1 MSNIPSSVQNSMN
14 EMLVAVS
21 PVISEFSGIT
31 DGKIDRKR
39 ALDLFYEFMNKT
51 LPPQMRPTKELA
63 TSVVKSP
70 MNGYS
75 SIPQV
80 MTAMVVLLQE

>member
-1 MSNIPSSVQNSMN
+1 MSSIPPGVQNSMN
-14 EMLVAVS
+14 EMLTTVA
-21 PVISEFSGIT
+21 PIITEFSGLC
-31 DGKIDRKR
+31 DGKIDRKK
-39 ALDLFYEFMNKT
+39 AMDLFYDFMQKT

-70 MNGYS
+70 VNGYS

-80 MTAMVVLLQE
+80 MIAMVVLLQE

>member
-1 MSNIPSSVQNSMN
+1 
-14 EMLVAVS
+14 MLVAVS